1 MEQSLETLSLKQLQ
15 EKCKSLELKQYG
27 SKATMIQRIKDHE
40 SKVKE
45 VEIDRAMELE
55 AALTATAT
63 NDDSNL
69 SNLQLENDEDS
80 GEDEGELV
88 DLLNENS
95 ESPTKTNLSSETS
108 YEKKDN
114 SNKRRAV
121 KTFYHFDSTY
131 ENRESAL
138 LKINEDFHRNR
149 MYETKEG
156 QKECFTCKY
165 SCCNSKC
172 YLLYTLDDESVSLWF
187 NDQEHKHDDANIKEK
202 IEWGINL
209 STKQAIDKL
218 FRAGTKSAGKI
229 LSVLR
234 IYQQETI
241 KDKENKSIN
250 NPDFVPGIVLPSTRQ
265 IVNYVNNTLKP
276 KVIIAKFNYAELAK
290 WIDNHREVPESDDD
304 VFVLDAVINI
314 NDVIPKGIFYHIL
327 LFIFFIFY
335 SSYIYY
341 SVDFSFVNIN

>member
-88 DLLNENS
+88 ELLNENS

-138 LKINEDFHRNR
+138 LKINEEFHRNR
-149 MYETKEG
+149 MYETGLSQQVK
-156 QKECFTCKY
+156 FLVFYAYT
-165 SCCNSKC
+165 SKRQ
-172 YLLYTLDDESVSLWF
+172 L
-187 NDQEHKHDDANIKEK
+187 KIKK
-202 IEWGINL
+202 
-209 STKQAIDKL
+209 TK
-218 FRAGTKSAGKI
+218 
-229 LSVLR
+229 V
-234 IYQQETI
+234 
-241 KDKENKSIN
+241 
-250 NPDFVPGIVLPSTRQ
+250 
-265 IVNYVNNTLKP
+265 
-276 KVIIAKFNYAELAK
+276 
-290 WIDNHREVPESDDD
+290 
-304 VFVLDAVINI
+304 
-314 NDVIPKGIFYHIL
+314 
-327 LFIFFIFY
+327 
-335 SSYIYY
+335 
-341 SVDFSFVNIN
+341 

>member
-1 MEQSLETLSLKQLQ
+1 
-15 EKCKSLELKQYG
+15 
-27 SKATMIQRIKDHE
+27 MIQRIKDHE
-40 SKVKE
+40 AKVKE

-69 SNLQLENDEDS
+69 SNLQLENDED
-80 GEDEGELV
+80 EGELV
-88 DLLNENS
+88 DILNENS

-108 YEKKDN
+108 YEKKEN
-114 SNKRRAV
+114 SNKRIAV

-138 LKINEDFHRNR
+138 LKINEDFYRNR

-187 NDQEHKHDDANIKEK
+187 NDQEHQHDDANIKEK
-202 IEWGINL
+202 TEWGINL

-241 KDKENKSIN
+241 KDKENKLIN

-314 NDVIPKGIFYHIL
+314 NDVIPKGIFI
-327 LFIFFIFY
+327 IFYFLSLFIFY
-335 SSYIYY
+335 SSYIYTASTFRLSISTKKLIGQCLKTNHMCADATY
-341 SVDFSFVNIN
+341 KLIWQGNQLII